1 MLTLIDFEPHCI
13 YGFSISPTNPTPLIR
28 FYRSISFKLQPYK
41 SDFGEKIIY
50 RAVYRELSRNK
61 FLGDQ
66 LENLYTSTATA

>member
-1 MLTLIDFEPHCI
+1 MLTLIDFELRCI
-13 YGFSISPTNPTPLIR
+13 YGFSISSTNPTPLIR

-50 RAVYRELSRNK
+50 RAVYRKLSRNK

-66 LENLYTSTATA
+66 LENLYTSIAMA